1 MAEEDDIKLKGFEKA
16 SVYRGQKIDDD
27 YLKRV
32 LGMTKADIDK
42 KALSEGLGIF
52 GKDKNTTKML
62 NEMLVEAGEKPY
74 VTRHPILRKI
84 EVDLFS
90 SDLAK
95 SKMDR
100 MVFNTRLEKIS
111 NAVQSMKGS
120 LDDKISYIRNTV
132 KQMYPGISKASLKEL
147 PKIFGAVLGLPASV
161 GLSLAFSPSAEAA
174 ELPKKPLIDL
184 ENLDFSG
191 PDVNKQLLEQM
202 SQDATM
208 IKKRGGGMMNIDE
221 MIRPIGM
228 AAGGPIP
235 PEDNVLE
242 KLKKNDPDKELRDKG
257 ILPPLQERQGIMAQ
271 PAGLMEDTEN
281 FMVLGMKLELLRA
294 ADSLAEMDRIEKL
307 NPDEIIREFEIFIGE
322 KGA

>member
-1 MAEEDDIKLKGFEKA
+1 MAEEDIKLKGFEKA

-52 GKDKNTTKML
+52 GKDARTTKML

-74 VTRHPILRKI
+74 LTRHPILRKI

-100 MVFNTRLEKIS
+100 MVLNTRFEKIS
-111 NAVQSMKGS
+111 NAVQSMKAPVK
-120 LDDKISYIRNTV
+120 DKIAYIRNTI
-132 KQMYPGISKASLKEL
+132 KQFYPGISKSLLKEA
-147 PKIFGAVLGLPASV
+147 PKIFSAALSLPASAA
-161 GLSLAFSPSAEAA
+161 LSLAFSPSAEAA

-184 ENLDFSG
+184 ENLNFSG

-202 SQDATM
+202 SQDAAM
-208 IKKRGGGMMNIDE
+208 IKKETPKKAGGGMMNIND
-221 MIRPIGM
+221 MIRPLGM
-228 AAGGPIP
+228 SNGGSPM
-235 PEDNVLE
+235 D
-242 KLKKNDPDKELRDKG
+242 ELLSRRAMIVG
-257 ILPPLQERQGIMAQ
+257 QLNAERGV
-271 PAGLMEDTEN
+271 PG
-281 FMVLGMKLELLRA
+281 VLGGITDDNKIKVLKIELDQIDRMISMLR
-294 ADSLAEMDRIEKL
+294 
-307 NPDEIIREFEIFIGE
+307 GE
-322 KGA
+322 E

>member
-228 AAGGPIP
+228 AGGGNPMDELLSRRAMIAGQL
-235 PEDNVLE
+235 NA
-242 KLKKNDPDKELRDKG
+242 
-257 ILPPLQERQGIMAQ
+257 ERGV
-271 PAGLMEDTEN
+271 PG
-281 FMVLGMKLELLRA
+281 VLGGGINEQKVRVLKIEL
-294 ADSLAEMDRIEKL
+294 DRIDRMISMIQGKSE
-307 NPDEIIREFEIFIGE
+307 E
-322 KGA
+322 

>member
-1 MAEEDDIKLKGFEKA
+1 MAEEDIKLKGFEKA

-52 GKDKNTTKML
+52 GKDVRTTKML

-74 VTRHPILRKI
+74 LTRHPILRKI

-100 MVFNTRLEKIS
+100 MVFNTRLERIS

-208 IKKRGGGMMNIDE
+208 IKKRGGGMMNIND
-221 MIRPIGM
+221 MIRPLGM
-228 AAGGPIP
+228 AGGGDFRESLSAMIAKLDS
-235 PEDNVLE
+235 EIVSLRLDQMYMGDDNEKAIQSKQNQLDYFKDQMRRLE
-242 KLKKNDPDKELRDKG
+242 KK
-257 ILPPLQERQGIMAQ
+257 
-271 PAGLMEDTEN
+271 
-281 FMVLGMKLELLRA
+281 
-294 ADSLAEMDRIEKL
+294 
-307 NPDEIIREFEIFIGE
+307 
-322 KGA
+322 

>member
-100 MVFNTRLEKIS
+100 MVFNTRLERIS

-228 AAGGPIP
+228 AGG
-235 PEDNVLE
+235 
-242 KLKKNDPDKELRDKG
+242 
-257 ILPPLQERQGIMAQ
+257 
-271 PAGLMEDTEN
+271 GLMDQVLDLDTL
-281 FMVLGMKLELLRA
+281 VKIVKLEGALPNKDTDNLRKM
-294 ADSLAEMDRIEKL
+294 SPIKIEIL
-307 NPDEIIREFEIFIGE
+307 YNDTFGE
-322 KGA
+322 GN

>member
-52 GKDKNTTKML
+52 GKDARTTKML

-74 VTRHPILRKI
+74 LTRHPILRKI

-100 MVFNTRLEKIS
+100 MVFNTRLERIS

-208 IKKRGGGMMNIDE
+208 IKKRGGGMMNIND
-221 MIRPIGM
+221 MIRPLCM
-228 AAGGPIP
+228 AGGGDFRESLSAMIA
-235 PEDNVLE
+235 
-242 KLKKNDPDKELRDKG
+242 KL
-257 ILPPLQERQGIMAQ
+257 
-271 PAGLMEDTEN
+271 
-281 FMVLGMKLELLRA
+281 
-294 ADSLAEMDRIEKL
+294 DS
-307 NPDEIIREFEIFIGE
+307 EIISLRLDQMYMGDDNE
-322 KGA
+322 KAIQSKQNQLNYFKDQMRILENK

>member
-52 GKDKNTTKML
+52 GKDARTTKML

-74 VTRHPILRKI
+74 LTRHPILRKI

-100 MVFNTRLEKIS
+100 MVFNTRLERIS

-228 AAGGPIP
+228 AGGGSLGDSVIKMDTLVKIM
-235 PEDNVLE
+235 ELE
-242 KLKKNDPDKELRDKG
+242 GALSLKDSENLRKMSPSQINKLYIKTFGKR
-257 ILPPLQERQGIMAQ
+257 
-271 PAGLMEDTEN
+271 T
-281 FMVLGMKLELLRA
+281 
-294 ADSLAEMDRIEKL
+294 
-307 NPDEIIREFEIFIGE
+307 
-322 KGA
+322 

>member
-208 IKKRGGGMMNIDE
+208 IKKRGGGMMNIND
-221 MIRPIGM
+221 MIRPLGM
-228 AAGGPIP
+228 AGGGDFRESLSAMIAKLDS
-235 PEDNVLE
+235 EIVSLRLDQMYMGDDNEKAIQSKQNQLDYFKDQMRRLE
-242 KLKKNDPDKELRDKG
+242 KK
-257 ILPPLQERQGIMAQ
+257 
-271 PAGLMEDTEN
+271 
-281 FMVLGMKLELLRA
+281 
-294 ADSLAEMDRIEKL
+294 
-307 NPDEIIREFEIFIGE
+307 
-322 KGA
+322 

>member
-52 GKDKNTTKML
+52 GKDARTTKML

-74 VTRHPILRKI
+74 LTRHPILRKI

-100 MVFNTRLEKIS
+100 MVFNTRLERIS

-208 IKKRGGGMMNIDE
+208 IKKRGGGMMNIND

-228 AAGGPIP
+228 AGGGSLGDSVIKMDTLVKIM
-235 PEDNVLE
+235 ELE
-242 KLKKNDPDKELRDKG
+242 GALSLKDSENLRKMSPSQINKLYIKTFGKR
-257 ILPPLQERQGIMAQ
+257 
-271 PAGLMEDTEN
+271 T
-281 FMVLGMKLELLRA
+281 
-294 ADSLAEMDRIEKL
+294 
-307 NPDEIIREFEIFIGE
+307 
-322 KGA
+322 

>member
-52 GKDKNTTKML
+52 GKDARTTKML

-74 VTRHPILRKI
+74 LTRHPILRKI

-208 IKKRGGGMMNIDE
+208 IKKRGGGMMNIND
-221 MIRPIGM
+221 MIRAIGM
-228 AAGGPIP
+228 AGGGDFRESLSAMIAKLDS
-235 PEDNVLE
+235 EIVSLRLDQMYMGDDNEKAIQSKQNQLDYFKDQMRRLE
-242 KLKKNDPDKELRDKG
+242 KK
-257 ILPPLQERQGIMAQ
+257 
-271 PAGLMEDTEN
+271 
-281 FMVLGMKLELLRA
+281 
-294 ADSLAEMDRIEKL
+294 
-307 NPDEIIREFEIFIGE
+307 
-322 KGA
+322 